1 MNISISQS
9 AKRALEE
16 YIKLID
22 PYLDNYWQTELVRQ
36 FGFNEKQKKLVEEI
50 LVHSQEHN
58 LRPAKRLRAS
68 FVHYAY
74 LLNHA
79 EIDQRIWNVAMSVE
93 LVHTALLM
101 HDDFMDQ
108 DMVRRGKPTTH
119 EYFKNGDTHYGNA
132 MAVSVGD
139 AVLCA
144 GFQLLHE
151 SGFSGKPLQD
161 AMSKMLRGIT
171 NTAFGQA
178 YDVSLEKLKNEWT
191 EDDVVAVHK
200 AKTSV
205 YTYENPLF
213 IGAYLAN
220 LPPAAYSILH
230 DYAMDGGVA
239 FQMQDDILGVYGD
252 TEKTGKSANSDLLQ
266 GKATLLVM
274 KVFREG
280 SPSQIQA
287 LEKVW
292 AKRTALEADIND
304 AKQAII
310 DSGSLQYSN
319 KVSRDFAMRA
329 AQSVQQLH
337 ALHLN
342 SESISYIQGIAE
354 YMVEREL

>member
-1 MNISISQS
+1 MDSPIAQS
-9 AKRALEE
+9 AKQKLEH
-16 YIKLID
+16 YITLID
-22 PYLDNYWQTELVRQ
+22 PHLEAYWHTELDRK
-36 FGFNEKQKKLVEEI
+36 FGFNEKQKKLIEEV
-50 LVHSQEHN
+50 LMHAKEHN
-58 LRPAKRLRAS
+58 LRPAKRLRSS

-74 LLNHA
+74 LLGDT
-79 EIDQRIWNVAMSVE
+79 EVDERIWNVAVSLE

-101 HDDFMDQ
+101 HDDLMDQ
-108 DMVRRGKPTTH
+108 DIVRRGKPTTH

-132 MAVSVGD
+132 MAVNVGD
-139 AVLCA
+139 VVLCA

-151 SGFSGKPLQD
+151 SGFSGKPLSD

-178 YDVSLEKLKNEWT
+178 YDVTLEKLKHEWT
-191 EDDVVAVHK
+191 EDDVVAMHK

-220 LPPAAYSILH
+220 LPSGAYSILH

-239 FQMQDDILGVYGD
+239 FQMQDDILGVFGD

-266 GKATLLVM
+266 GKATLLIM
-274 KVFREG
+274 KVFHEG
-280 SPSQIQA
+280 SPSQVQA

-292 AKRTALEADIND
+292 GKREAVQAQIDD

-310 DSGSLQYSN
+310 DSGSLEYSS
-319 KVSRDFAMRA
+319 KVSRELAGRA
-329 AQSVQQLH
+329 AQYAENLH
-337 ALHLN
+337 RLHLN
-342 SESISYIQGIAE
+342 PDSIEYIQGIAQ
-354 YMVEREL
+354 YMVERQL